1 MCINFKLIALEL
13 SIVLVP
19 LYSVVYLAD
28 KMFDIAFILA
38 AALVVSSSIENL
50 PSKKMWVCAGGRG
63 SFKSY
68 RRDRRN
74 RVI

>member
-19 LYSVVYLAD
+19 LYSLVYLTD

-50 PSKKMWVCAGGRG
+50 PSKKCGCVRVVEGVLNRTDAIAGI
-63 SFKSY
+63 
-68 RRDRRN
+68 
-74 RVI
+74 V